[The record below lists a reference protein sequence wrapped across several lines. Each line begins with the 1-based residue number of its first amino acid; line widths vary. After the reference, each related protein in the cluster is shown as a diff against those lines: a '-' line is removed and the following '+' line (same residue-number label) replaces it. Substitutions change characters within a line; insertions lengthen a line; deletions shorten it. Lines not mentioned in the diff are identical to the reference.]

1 MYADL
6 THDGREIITEKDNV
20 IIRQVLNAKVGGAVL
35 DTTGFAGDTI
45 YAGHLVIYDEENNVF
60 KPMPVNE
67 EQKKYASLPNGYAYY
82 GVVIASVRKTAPF
95 VGVMTRGEVNYKAAY
110 YNMDSIKTAVQKA
123 LPHIIFT
130 HD

>member
-6 THDGREIITEKDNV
+6 THEGREIVTEKDNV

-35 DTTGFAGDTI
+35 DTTDFEGDTI

-67 EQKKYASLPNGYAYY
+67 ETKKYASLPAGFSYY
-82 GVVIASVRKTAPF
+82 GVVIASVRKAAPF
-95 VGVMTRGEVNYKAAY
+95 VGVMTRGEVNSKAAY
-110 YNMDSIKTAVQKA
+110 YNMDSIKTAVVKA